1 MFLTE
6 LSPEQR
12 SALLVLAR
20 QVIDADERLTL
31 PEVERLDRL
40 YEEAGVGPEMASAPS
55 AAGDLNLLFPTPRQ
69 RAVVLVELLLVG
81 HVDGR
86 LHPREEAAIQRIAA
100 RLQIDQGLWGQIL
113 DWSHRYAALADEAAR
128 FGRGAA
134 REIDD

>member
-1 MFLTE
+1 VFLTE

-40 YEEAGVGPEMASAPS
+40 YIEAGVDAETAGAPN

-69 RAVVLVELLLVG
+69 RAVVLVELLLLA
-81 HVDGR
+81 HSDGR
-86 LHPREEAAIQRIAA
+86 LHPREENAVRRIAA
-100 RLQIDQGLWGQIL
+100 RLQIDQGLWAHIL
-113 DWSHRYAALADEAAR
+113 DWSHRYAALADEAAG
-128 FGRGAA
+128 FGHE
-134 REIDD
+134 RETEDD